1 MSGVNV
7 STLGVNSL
15 SQDTKKITNKSE
27 NIGQKNNKDFNL
39 ILNKA
44 FNKKQESINSENQQV
59 NYNKDK
65 VQPLNKDMPEVDFKE
80 KLKKYFKSL
89 KDEKGLRDEDL
100 MDPNGDLLQYL
111 YSVLNI
117 INTPETDK
125 PLIDS
130 NVIDLSKNEM
140 DNISANNLKSNSKD
154 IFIYLNELISK
165 EFNSEDSKL
174 SIKNIV
180 PSEDFN
186 DVLKKINDMLEEI
199 YGEQVF
205 GLNNNNEKKDSI
217 YLLNKNLGSEGY
229 VENSA
234 NSDFLQKLGNKEV
247 KLNQAI
253 LNEKDNKSEES
264 IIKPNEF
271 LNKGISSSSED
282 NKEYFSN
289 LKSSADNSS
298 SFNKDEELLKS
309 LSEDKE
315 NDKFSNKVNLNV
327 MKFEGLKNNAVES
340 TDTNIPI
347 VRKEALQQDVIKWVK
362 FMNTESM
369 KELTLKVVPRELG
382 EIVLKV
388 SLDSGVMKAEILS
401 NNKDTYKLLQNNIVE
416 ITNKLQNDSTKV
428 QEVSVNIYSDNYM
441 GKGHENLQE
450 NERESFN
457 NKNKQN
463 GKRSIEA
470 IDAIEEEE
478 TSPLNEVLN
487 KLA

>member
-65 VQPLNKDMPEVDFKE
+65 VQPLNKDMPEVGFKE

-89 KDEKGLRDEDL
+89 KGEKGLRDEDL

-271 LNKGISSSSED
+271 LNKGINSSSE
-282 NKEYFSN
+282 E
-289 LKSSADNSS
+289 NSS
-298 SFNKDEELLKS
+298 SFNKDKELLKS

>member
-39 ILNKA
+39 ILNKNLNNTA
-44 FNKKQESINSENQQV
+44 DSINSNKQSV
-59 NYNKDK
+59 NYNKDSVK
-65 VQPLNKDMPEVDFKE
+65 PLNKNITEEELKD
-80 KLKKYFKSL
+80 KLKEYIKSL
-89 KDEKGLRDEDL
+89 KDEKGLSDNNL
-100 MDPNGDLLQYL
+100 GGDLLQYL

-117 INTPETDK
+117 INTAETDK

-140 DNISANNLKSNSKD
+140 DNISANNLKSKSKD
-154 IFIYLNELISK
+154 IFMYLNELISK

-174 SIKNIV
+174 SIKGIV

-217 YLLNKNLGSEGY
+217 YLLNKNLGSEAY

-234 NSDFLQKLGNKEV
+234 NGDFLQKLGNKEV

-253 LNEKDNKSEES
+253 LNEKNNKSEES

-271 LNKGISSSSED
+271 LNKGINSSSE
-282 NKEYFSN
+282 E
-289 LKSSADNSS
+289 NSS
-298 SFNKDEELLKS
+298 SFNKDKELLKS
-309 LSEDKE
+309 LCEDKE

-388 SLDSGVMKAEILS
+388 SLESGVMKAEILS
-401 NNKDTYKLLQNNIVE
+401 NNKDTYRLLQNNLAE

-441 GKGHENLQE
+441 GEGHENLKE
-450 NERESFN
+450 NESENFN

-470 IDAIEEEE
+470 IDVIEEEE